1 MWHWDWT
8 SITCLVKDLN
18 VNYPSSPNRR
28 RPQINLKIFNP
39 LDKTAIEP
47 STENFLGHNVE
58 NIKALGCFTPE
69 FNWYFRLCDK
79 KITLQNA
86 LDKCFSPWKRIV
98 DLLLFWWISKLELN
112 FASAINRLL
121 SSRPCGNILFLST
134 TRKIEKWHQWS
145 CVFPFLWVD
154 WYKLKSGH
162 ATLICATKVER
173 LENVVKSVFHDPLI
187 ILTWAHS
194 KKGFNL
200 NCNTFLSLC

>member
-121 SSRPCGNILFLST
+121 SSRPCGNILFYQPQ
-134 TRKIEKWHQWS
+134 E
-145 CVFPFLWVD
+145 
-154 WYKLKSGH
+154 KLKSDSGVVYFLFCG
-162 ATLICATKVER
+162 LIDISWNPVMLPSFAPQR
-173 LENVVKSVFHDPLI
+173 LNVLKTSWKAFFTIPL
-187 ILTWAHS
+187 L
-194 KKGFNL
+194 F
-200 NCNTFLSLC
+200 